1 MVSKNNQQWKQQ
13 QEAQRVPHYGL
24 RKLSVGVAS
33 VLLSTTLYM
42 GVTAHADTTVETSSQ
57 PTVGQPASTAAGTST
72 GDVTTDVQS
81 TADQPAS
88 TATNSNAPENDVSAK
103 SAPTVLPK
111 QPANATD
118 AQPTATTSGV
128 QPVMN
133 LAVESDNNDLVPK
146 HETVDSQWT
155 IHYVNQAD
163 HQQELKAPTVINMQ
177 YTRTNTPQSDGTI
190 QYGDWSYVSGSF
202 KQTGTPITVNDSDNP
217 TKEDNV
223 DENGENMDVFTI
235 VAMYP
240 TIAGHTMHNGI
251 NGTRLSDNLR
261 NDDRQA
267 AMMSKDTYAEYDVAK
282 ERFVAVKFVDDQ
294 LFKQQ
299 VGQAITLTGRD
310 GDTVNLNLTVPDSD
324 KYRLADG
331 QQLPTTYTFTA
342 GSGDLTIHLAHKAV
356 QREAT
361 IDVKLALITE
371 VNIDSIDH
379 TSAVISQTQWGQLDD
394 GLKHGKPEFISPAG
408 VFPLVEAGTLTGHVN
423 YDLVDNEFVSFGND
437 WTNLNLG
444 GHTYQLP
451 NGDDVVNG
459 VLVGPKDSWGEPLK
473 KYYLKYHPNVD
484 PDYATY
490 PWHGYLSVN
499 VTSDPNGPLA
509 GWNSLG
515 LQGGLAG
522 NKSNIL
528 AKANGDRAATA
539 VEMANKTIDVSFLP
553 SPNAFREQDGQ
564 LQRTLLVPV
573 VGVYVPYVEKTVTR
587 TINVTTP
594 DGKMTMVKQTATL
607 AKQVN
612 FNKDAHPAWTTGEW
626 ASYDVPTIPGY
637 TASQTNVAQQAVTGT
652 MEDQTVNIT
661 YTANS
666 QTTTVVYQTEDGTPV
681 HTTTVNGQTGQ
692 TVTVPNEVP
701 TGWQVVDG
709 KVPSEITFG
718 PDGAPKTVVTIAH
731 SHVTVTPDAPKTT
744 SDKLPDNPDKAYPA
758 GVGETDLN
766 KTVTR
771 TIKVTTPDGQTKT
784 VTQTAKLT
792 RTADVDEV
800 TGDVSYGNW
809 STDEWAKYDVPT
821 IDDYEPSRTTVEA
834 AKVDANTPDQS
845 VTITYKQITHPS
857 VETATKTLTEH
868 FIYGEGD
875 RQGKVAAPDSQIK
888 LFFKRTNQVTADG
901 TVVSYGQWELDPSQ
915 GTNGYQILSGQWQ
928 IPTPGN
934 YDVLRAV
941 AELPNG
947 KKLSVDENR
956 EYHYSSSLAWLNPE
970 LSAVDYFA
978 DPDFYDVRTEHT
990 TYVQAVHV
998 DLVLRDQDPMN
1009 VGNPYVGRIHLTGFA
1024 DDSRN
1029 LTWDDIVAAGKHDKM
1044 DLANYELVPGQT
1056 VTVDFEPQSPDSILV
1071 NLQHKHHQVQT
1082 VDHVKVIL
1090 APALIDNL
1098 HGYTAEMWL
1107 TLNSQI
1113 DQDGRPKKDSY
1124 HQVTVAVPVTLTV
1137 DAVTQ
1142 WILNAKVTP
1151 TTVNIQESQYA
1162 DSDLNGHDYGI
1173 ASTDDSGEF
1182 PFGPDWRQ
1190 VLAKLSNGHRE
1201 QLAKLLGV
1209 SNDQTLDEAIS
1220 NSTVETAHF
1229 SYPKRNMNG
1238 NVQQAVT
1245 KNQIVIDG
1253 DVVSFPAFSDNGPI
1267 DHAAR
1272 LYDENNPLTDEVM
1285 SFQILNWHFPKPVTR
1300 TINMHLPS
1308 GKVETTTQVVDAGK
1322 TVAFNDEGSLTLEST
1337 HGSLEWANYEVPT
1350 QAGYTPSQAV
1360 VAAQLIDD
1368 QTTDQTVDIYYTP
1381 NQHQINV
1388 EYVDDDDHG
1397 KVVKTDQ
1404 VSGKTDQTITVTP
1417 SAPAS
1422 YDLVDDNNRTYTVTS
1437 ADGQTVQIHVKHHQ
1451 VTTTEDKTVTRAI
1464 NVHTPHDG
1472 VEAIKQTAELTRDVT
1487 TDQVTGEKTYDDW
1500 TTGQWESYTPEVVPG
1515 YTPSTNE
1522 VPNTNVDGSTGD
1534 QMVDVTYIADTQKV
1548 EIVYLDDT
1556 KDGAVVKTDQAT
1568 GKTDETVKVTPDV
1581 PAGYELVGKV
1591 PGDYTMTAD
1600 GHQTITVHLVHQT
1613 KTTSES
1619 KTITRTINVHT
1630 PHDGTKVVKQTAT
1643 LTRAV
1648 TTDQVTGEKTYGDW
1662 STTKWDHYAV
1672 PAVAGYV
1679 PSIEQIT
1686 QQVVNGT
1693 TTDQTI
1699 DVTYS
1704 SGEHTT
1710 HINYVDG
1717 DGNTIHTTTIK
1728 GQTDGTAQV
1737 PNETPAGWT
1746 AVGEPVPNELTFG
1759 PDGHADVT
1767 VTVDHQHVTV
1777 TPDQPK
1783 APTDKLPDNPAKT
1796 YPNGV
1801 GHDNLNKTIT
1811 RTIKLMTPDG
1821 QTKTVE
1827 QTAHLTRTA
1836 DVDEVTGEVTYGK
1849 WTTGEWANYEVPT
1862 VPGYTPS
1869 QSEVPTTEVTD
1880 DTKDQT
1886 VTVTYTAV
1894 DHTTTISYVDPNGK
1908 VVHTTVVTGQTD
1920 QTVKVPNEVPTGWT
1934 VTGQPT
1940 PDTVTFGPDGHN
1952 NVTVTVDHQ
1961 HVTVTPD
1968 KPQSDGTKLPD
1979 NPNQTFHGVAET
1991 DLNKLVTRTIEVTTP
2006 SGKTNTVK
2014 QTAKLT
2020 RTADVDEVTGE
2031 VTYGKWTTGTW
2042 SSYTVPNVAGY
2053 TPSQAVVTEV
2063 KVDADTTNQTVKIT
2077 YTADSHTTHI
2087 NYVTKAGKVVHT
2099 TTVTGATDQTVKVPN
2114 ETPAGWTITTGEV
2127 PSEVTFG
2134 ANGHGDVTVTIA
2146 HQTVTVTPDQPQTD
2160 GTKLPDNP
2168 TLTFRGVSE
2177 GDLNRT
2183 VTRTITLN
2191 VPGQAPQVITQTV
2204 RLTRTATVDEVTGE
2218 VTYGDW
2224 TTGRWDTYAV
2234 PTVDGY
2240 TADQTTIPAVE
2251 VTSATTS
2258 QEMVIN
2264 YTVVPTT
2271 PSDHQPAAKQAT
2283 TATPNTPLQTPVT
2296 KAQAQKLPQT
2306 GETQNVLAPIGL
2318 ALLGILSGFS
2328 LFAKKRK
2335 AGKDDKHQS

>member
-42 GVTAHADTTVETSSQ
+42 GVTAHADTTMETSAQ
-57 PTVGQPASTAAGTST
+57 PTVGQPASAAAGTST
-72 GDVTTDVQS
+72 GDVTTDVQP

-103 SAPTVLPK
+103 PAPTVLPK

-118 AQPTATTSGV
+118 AQPTATTGGV

-155 IHYVNQAD
+155 LHYVNQAD
-163 HQQELKAPTVINMQ
+163 HQQELKAPTVITMQ

-190 QYGDWSYVSGSF
+190 QYGDWSYVPGSF
-202 KQTGTPITVNDSDNP
+202 KQTGTSITVNDSDNP
-217 TKEDNV
+217 TKDDNV
-223 DENGENMDVFTI
+223 DMNGKNVDVFDVI
-235 VAMYP
+235 AKYP
-240 TIAGHTMHNGI
+240 TIVGYKFHDDST
-251 NGTRLSDNLR
+251 GT
-261 NDDRQA
+261 
-267 AMMSKDTYAEYDVAK
+267 
-282 ERFVAVKFVDDQ
+282 F
-294 LFKQQ
+294 LFDH
-299 VGQAITLTGRD
+299 L
-310 GDTVNLNLTVPDSD
+310 LN
-324 KYRLADG
+324 Y
-331 QQLPTTYTFTA
+331 
-342 GSGDLTIHLAHKAV
+342 
-356 QREAT
+356 
-361 IDVKLALITE
+361 
-371 VNIDSIDH
+371 
-379 TSAVISQTQWGQLDD
+379 
-394 GLKHGKPEFISPAG
+394 
-408 VFPLVEAGTLTGHVN
+408 
-423 YDLVDNEFVSFGND
+423 
-437 WTNLNLG
+437 
-444 GHTYQLP
+444 
-451 NGDDVVNG
+451 
-459 VLVGPKDSWGEPLK
+459 
-473 KYYLKYHPNVD
+473 
-484 PDYATY
+484 
-490 PWHGYLSVN
+490 
-499 VTSDPNGPLA
+499 DPNGGIQAPRM
-509 GWNSLG
+509 ST
-515 LQGGLAG
+515 
-522 NKSNIL
+522 
-528 AKANGDRAATA
+528 D
-539 VEMANKTIDVSFLP
+539 
-553 SPNAFREQDGQ
+553 
-564 LQRTLLVPV
+564 
-573 VGVYVPYVEKTVTR
+573 VYVEYVEAESLVDETNLTKTV
-587 TINVTTP
+587 I
-594 DGKMTMVKQTATL
+594 
-607 AKQVN
+607 
-612 FNKDAHPAWTTGEW
+612 
-626 ASYDVPTIPGY
+626 
-637 TASQTNVAQQAVTGT
+637 
-652 MEDQTVNIT
+652 
-661 YTANS
+661 
-666 QTTTVVYQTEDGTPV
+666 
-681 HTTTVNGQTGQ
+681 
-692 TVTVPNEVP
+692 
-701 TGWQVVDG
+701 
-709 KVPSEITFG
+709 
-718 PDGAPKTVVTIAH
+718 
-731 SHVTVTPDAPKTT
+731 
-744 SDKLPDNPDKAYPA
+744 
-758 GVGETDLN
+758 
-766 KTVTR
+766 R
-771 TIKVTTPDGQTKT
+771 TIKITQPDGTTTEKVQT
-784 VTQTAKLT
+784 VHLT
-792 RTADVDEV
+792 RSATVDEV
-800 TGDVSYGNW
+800 TNQVKYGAW
-809 STDEWAKYDVPT
+809 STDQWDAYKVPT
-821 IDDYEPSRTTVEA
+821 VDGYTPSRETVEA
-834 AKVDANTPDQS
+834 AKVDGHTLNQL
-845 VTITYKQITHPS
+845 VVITYTQTTHPS
-857 VETATKTLTEH
+857 VETATKILTEH

-934 YDVLRAV
+934 YDLLRAV

-947 KKLSVDENR
+947 RKLSVDENL

-970 LSAVDYFA
+970 LSAVDYFD

-990 TYVQAVHV
+990 AYVKAVQKN
-998 DLVLRDQDPMN
+998 LVLRDQDPMN
-1009 VGNPYVGRIHLTGFA
+1009 VGNPYVGRIQLTGFA

-1029 LTWDDIVAAGKHDKM
+1029 LTWDEIVAASKHDKV
-1044 DLANYELVPGQT
+1044 DLTNYELVPDQT

-1071 NLQHKHHQVQT
+1071 NLRHKHRQVQT
-1082 VDHVKVIL
+1082 VDHVKTIL
-1090 APALIDNL
+1090 APALISNL

-1173 ASTDDSGEF
+1173 AVASDGWLSFG
-1182 PFGPDWRQ
+1182 FGPDWRQ
-1190 VLAKLSNGHRE
+1190 VLAKPSNGHRE

-1229 SYPKRNMNG
+1229 SYPKRNMG
-1238 NVQQAVT
+1238 HAQQTVT

-1253 DVVSFPAFSDNGPI
+1253 DVVSFPAFSGNGPI

-1322 TVAFNDEGSLTLEST
+1322 TVAFNDEGSLTLEPT
-1337 HGSLEWANYEVPT
+1337 HGPLEWVNYEVST

-1360 VAAQLIDD
+1360 VAAQLVDD
-1368 QTTDQTVDIYYTP
+1368 QTADQTVDIYYTP

-1472 VEAIKQTAELTRDVT
+1472 VKAIKQTAELTRDVT
-1487 TDQVTGEKTYDDW
+1487 TDQVTGEKTYGDW

-1522 VPNTNVDGSTGD
+1522 VPNANVDGSTGD

-1556 KDGAVVKTDQAT
+1556 KDGAVVKTDQVT

-1591 PGDYTMTAD
+1591 PGNYTMTAD

-1630 PHDGTKVVKQTAT
+1630 PHDGTKVVKQVAS
-1643 LTRAV
+1643 LNRDV

-1662 STTKWDHYAV
+1662 STAEWDHYAV
-1672 PAVAGYV
+1672 PAVAGYM
-1679 PSIEQIT
+1679 PSIEQVT

-1704 SGEHTT
+1704 SGEHTA
-1710 HINYVDG
+1710 HVNYVDG
-1717 DGNTIHTTTIK
+1717 DGNTVHTTTIT
-1728 GQTDGTAQV
+1728 GQTDGTVQV

-1746 AVGEPVPNELTFG
+1746 VVGEPVPNELTFG

-1783 APTDKLPDNPAKT
+1783 APTDKLPDNPTKTYPNGVGHDDLNKTVVRTIKVTTPDGQIKTVEQTAKLTRTADVDEVTGEVTYGDWTTGEWTSYEVPAVLGYTPSQSEVPATKVTDTTKDQTVTIGYTANDQTTHVNYVDGDGKTVHSTTITGKTNQTVKVPNEVPTGWTITDGQVPDEITFGPNGHTNVTITVDHQHVTVTPDQPKAPTDKLPDNPAKT

-1801 GHDNLNKTIT
+1801 GHDDLNKTIT
-1811 RTIKLMTPDG
+1811 RTLKITTPDG
-1821 QTKTVE
+1821 QTKTVK

-1869 QSEVPTTEVTD
+1869 QSEVPTTKVTD

-1886 VTVTYTAV
+1886 VTVTYTAA

-1934 VTGQPT
+1934 VTGQPA
-1940 PDTVTFGPDGHN
+1940 PDTITFGPDGHN

-1968 KPQSDGTKLPD
+1968 QPQADGTKLPD

-1991 DLNKLVTRTIEVTTP
+1991 DLNKIVTRTIEVTTP
-2006 SGKTNTVK
+2006 SGKTTTVK

-2042 SSYTVPNVAGY
+2042 SSYTVPSVVGY
-2053 TPSQAVVTEV
+2053 TPSQAVVAEV
-2063 KVDADTTNQTVKIT
+2063 TVDANTTNQTVKIT

-2087 NYVTKAGKVVHT
+2087 NYVAKDGKVVHT
-2099 TTVTGATDQTVKVPN
+2099 TTVTGQTDRTVKVPN

-2134 ANGHGDVTVTIA
+2134 PDGHTDVTITVD

-2160 GTKLPDNP
+2160 GTQLPDNP
-2168 TLTFRGVSE
+2168 TLTFRGVDK

-2183 VTRTITLN
+2183 IARTITLN
-2191 VPGQAPQVITQTV
+2191 VPGQAPQVITQTTH
-2204 RLTRTATVDEVTGE
+2204 LTRTATVDEVTGE

-2224 TTGRWDTYAV
+2224 TTGQWDAYEV

-2240 TADQTTIPAVE
+2240 MANQSEVPAVD
-2251 VTSATTS
+2251 VTSETTS
-2258 QEMVIN
+2258 QEIVID
-2264 YTVVPTT
+2264 YVAVPTT
-2271 PSDHQPAAKQAT
+2271 PSNHQTDANQVTA
-2283 TATPNTPLQTPVT
+2283 ATPNAPLQTPVT